1 MAMAEVWDVQQLKLT
16 WETHRNAPW
25 RMERGAAVAHGSVG
39 YFSSLGS
46 CDVFAYDSEKDDWS
60 KLPEC
65 PQRDFG
71 LAVINNLLTAVGG
84 EPSGRFS
91 GDYTNRLVS
100 FNGSKWVTIFPPMP
114 TKRCWLAVIS
124 AQNYL
129 IAAGGGVGIAETLS
143 TVEVMNSAIRE
154 WYTAASLP
162 EPVYKMSATVCGGR
176 LYLLGGLDKNYT
188 PTCAVFTCTLDS
200 LLHSC
205 HPPSQTPP
213 HTNEAGVWQRIADVP
228 MMSSTCTTLNGRVLA
243 VGGWDSHGTPTADVY
258 MYNADSDSWP
268 LVGHMST
275 ARFLCLVV
283 GLRDCI
289 IAVGGWDSHYTI
301 TSSVEV
307 GYLQLSGVCMV
318 TSLTIHTQP
327 TNLCVILKVI
337 HAGVGWV
344 WLVRLG
350 NHMTT
355 KKLSDNSL
363 SLPQYCQ
370 GKGEF
375 PWSSY
380 FSLHLE

>member
-16 WETHRNAPW
+16 WETRRDAPCW
-25 RMERGAAVAHGSVG
+25 MERGAAAAHGSVG
-39 YFSSLGS
+39 YFSSLHGH
-46 CDVFAYDSEKDDWS
+46 DVFAYDSEKDDWS

-84 EPSGRFS
+84 EPTGLFS
-91 GDYTNRLVS
+91 GDFTNRLVS

-114 TKRCWLAVIS
+114 TKRYDPAVIS

-129 IAAGGGVGIAETLS
+129 IAAGGRGWRVAEAEALS
-143 TVEVMNSAIRE
+143 TVEVMNIATRE

-162 EPVYKMSATVCGGR
+162 EPVYHMSATVCRGR
-176 LYLLGGLDKNYT
+176 LYLLGGVKNVNST
-188 PTCAVFTCTLDS
+188 HAVFTCTLDS

-228 MMSSTCTTLNGRVLA
+228 MIYSTCTTLNGRVLA
-243 VGGWDSHGTPTADVY
+243 VGGWDSADVY

-275 ARFLCLVV
+275 ARSKCLVV

-289 IAVGGWDSHYTI
+289 IAVGGSS
-301 TSSVEV
+301 SSVEV
-307 GYLQLSGVCMV
+307 GYLQLSGGCMV
-318 TSLTIHTQP
+318 IILVSQSTPNQP
-327 TNLCVILKVI
+327 TCV
-337 HAGVGWV
+337 
-344 WLVRLG
+344 
-350 NHMTT
+350 
-355 KKLSDNSL
+355 
-363 SLPQYCQ
+363 
-370 GKGEF
+370 
-375 PWSSY
+375 
-380 FSLHLE
+380 

>member
-16 WETHRNAPW
+16 WETRRNAPCE
-25 RMERGAAVAHGSVG
+25 MLRGAAVAHGSVG
-39 YFSSLGS
+39 YFSSYRS
-46 CDVFAYDSEKDDWS
+46 HDVFAYDSEKDDWS

-65 PQRDFG
+65 PQRNFG

-84 EPSGRFS
+84 LSSGPFS
-91 GDYTNRLVS
+91 HTNRLVS

-114 TKRCWLAVIS
+114 TKRYLPAVIS

-129 IAAGGGVGIAETLS
+129 IAAGGGGVGRWGVAEALS
-143 TVEVMNSAIRE
+143 TVEVMNIATRV

-162 EPVYKMSATVCGGR
+162 EPVYHILATVCGGR
-176 LYLLGGLDKNYT
+176 LYLLGCEDKKHR

-228 MMSSTCTTLNGRVLA
+228 MEWSTCTTLNGRVLA
-243 VGGWDSHGTPTADVY
+243 VGGWDSHYTRTADVY
-258 MYNADSDSWP
+258 MYNANSWII
-268 LVGHMST
+268 VGHMST
-275 ARFLCLVV
+275 ARDLCLVV

-289 IAVGGWDSHYTI
+289 IAVGGWDSHNTK

-318 TSLTIHTQP
+318 IILVSQSTTNQP
-327 TNLCVILKVI
+327 TCV
-337 HAGVGWV
+337 
-344 WLVRLG
+344 
-350 NHMTT
+350 
-355 KKLSDNSL
+355 
-363 SLPQYCQ
+363 
-370 GKGEF
+370 
-375 PWSSY
+375 
-380 FSLHLE
+380 